1 MKKLYYLIVLTVI
14 LGLILT
20 GCFLSNVGQVPAN
33 EQGGIAYL
41 TKHTE
46 DVPFESILWA
56 GQDINVGTVNVW
68 NDGVE
73 LHVTYNTTGG
83 WVLTETHLAVATTLD
98 DIPQKN
104 GNPIPGK
111 FPYQCCYD
119 GIEWVFLIKDDGA
132 PGATCDADGNA
143 NATLTEV
150 EYIIP
155 LSEIGE
161 VVDCEELLYI
171 AAHASL
177 LNLDN
182 IVGYVPDT
190 GDPGDPIYQE
200 ETGWGD
206 NGLGFPGNNWATYFK
221 YSVQC
226 PCIVTYPE
234 TGNVYIGYEDWTNGD
249 FDYNDFGMNFSVEE
263 LYEGPC
269 EQAFLK
275 EVTMTFE
282 AVIYDS
288 GMDHLIHIN
297 RPFIGGYTYT
307 VTRSTPAYPS
317 SLTLWDGAT
326 GQETAD
332 GSYTGSGALD
342 VVLFNTVK
350 YSWPQKQINE
360 TVTINV
366 VLDSPYLNP
375 KEILTQPRSYDV
387 GSGDFYDL
395 DPMIANYDPW
405 EEGTL
410 YQCRF
415 HIQDTQV
422 ISDTSSQK
430 YYPAGEVIPNGTET
444 PLILVVPFTD
454 WIPPYEDSTITGPY
468 GNFNNFYTTGLL
480 VNWYETITNSAVGY
494 GGLSW

>member
-1 MKKLYYLIVLTVI
+1 MKKYYFLIIVALI
-14 LGLILT
+14 FGLVLT
-20 GCFLSNVGQVPAN
+20 GCSLLSNISQVPAN
-33 EQGGIAYL
+33 EQSGITYL

-83 WVLTETHLAVATTLD
+83 WVLTETHLAVATALD

-111 FPYQCCYD
+111 FQYQCCYV
-119 GIEWVFLIKDDGA
+119 GSEWVFLIKNDGA

-161 VVDCEELLYI
+161 GVDCEELLYI

-206 NGLGFPGNNWATYFK
+206 NGLGFPGNNWATYFE

-226 PCIVTYPE
+226 PPCIVTYPE
-234 TGNVYIGYEDWTNGD
+234 TGTAYIGYEDWTNGD

-269 EQAFLK
+269 EQGMLK

-282 AVIYDS
+282 AVIFDS
-288 GMDHLIHIN
+288 GMRHKIHIAT
-297 RPFIGGYTYT
+297 PFTGSYQYT
-307 VTRSTPAYPS
+307 VTRNAGDPVGVDETPSGGPYS
-317 SLTLWDGAT
+317 
-326 GQETAD
+326 
-332 GSYTGSGALD
+332 GSGPLD
-342 VVLFNTVK
+342 VTLFNTFK
-350 YSWPQKQINE
+350 YTWPQKQIGE
-360 TVTINV
+360 IVTVHV
-366 VLDSPYLNP
+366 VLDVPEVRPVPATL
-375 KEILTQPRSYDV
+375 RSYDV

-395 DPMIANYDPW
+395 DPIMAFYDPW
-405 EEGTL
+405 EVGTL
-410 YQCRF
+410 YSSLF
-415 HIQDTQV
+415 HIEDTQV
-422 ISDTSSQK
+422 ISDTSAQK
-430 YYPAGEVIPNGTET
+430 HIGSSWPNLGTIIPVNTEVPMIIVSKN
-444 PLILVVPFTD
+444 TD
-454 WIPPYEDSTITGPY
+454 WVPPWEDTTITGPY
-468 GNFNNFYTTGLL
+468 LLFDDFYTTGSPA
-480 VNWYETITNSAVGY
+480 NWYDTPNLAALTGA
-494 GGLSW
+494 GGFAW